1 MEIQVIDKNIFEVK
15 GIIKT
20 MKDVEKIKE
29 AIEKYS
35 NKDSSIILK
44 IIDSFTIPSTV
55 ISYLIKLH
63 ELEKKDI
70 IIEIKDK
77 NLYELLQDLELDKSF
92 TLKKI

>member
-1 MEIQVIDKNIFEVK
+1 MEIQVIDKNIFKVK

-77 NLYELLQDLELDKSF
+77 GLYELLQDLELDKSF